1 MTVPRDPSP
10 FRRPLRGP
18 VPPAVPALTLILA
31 LAVAGGSLTGCTPG
45 AGEAGGGAGTA
56 SAGPASEGSPDDV
69 FATVGGDEVTRGEVE
84 TSAAQALERVQNQR
98 LQCETE
104 ADQQRHQI
112 LENETRKMVR
122 ERLLEAEAEERGLTQ
137 EELLQ
142 AEVQSRVGEVSPEEV
157 DAFYQ
162 QNQGQIRAPKEQVA
176 GQIAEYLRQSRASE
190 AYESFMQSLEEE
202 ADVSYEVGPYR
213 VEIATEGE
221 PAAGPEDAP
230 VTIVEFSDFE
240 CPYCSRVVP
249 TLKRVQ
255 EEYGD
260 QVRLVFKQ
268 YPLPNHP
275 QAQKAGEASLCA
287 HDQGKFWELHD
298 AMFADQQNL
307 APDALVAKAERLGLD
322 VTAFRE
328 CLQSGRYAEAVQEDL
343 REGAR
348 AGVSGT
354 PAMFVNGRLVSG
366 AVPYE
371 EISRVVDEELERRGG
386 AS

>member
-1 MTVPRDPSP
+1 MSPPRDPRHL
-10 FRRPLRGP
+10 RRPHRGL
-18 VPPAVPALTLILA
+18 VPPAVPALMLLLA
-31 LAVAGGSLTGCTPG
+31 LALAGASFTGCTAGAEDGGNG
-45 AGEAGGGAGTA
+45 AG
-56 SAGPASEGSPDDV
+56 SAQTASEGSPEDV
-69 FATVGGDEVTRGEVE
+69 LATVGGEEVTRGEVE
-84 TSAAQALERVQNQR
+84 ESAAETLEQVENRR
-98 LQCETE
+98 LQCQME
-104 ADQQRHQI
+104 ADQQRHQV
-112 LENETRKMVR
+112 LENETRKLVR

-142 AEVQSRVGEVSPEEV
+142 AEVQSRITEVSPEEV

-176 GQIAEYLRQSRASE
+176 GQIAEYLRQGRATE
-190 AYESFMQSLEEE
+190 AYETFMQGLEEE
-202 ADVSYEVGPYR
+202 AGVSYEVGPYR

-221 PAAGPEDAP
+221 PAAGPADAP
-230 VTIVEFSDFE
+230 VTIVEFSDFQ

-255 EEYGD
+255 EQYGD

-275 QAQKAGEASLCA
+275 HAQKAGEASLCA

-298 AMFADQQNL
+298 AMFEDQQNL
-307 APDALVAKAERLGLD
+307 GPEALVAKAERLGLD
-322 VTAFRE
+322 VASFRE
-328 CLQSGRYAEAVQEDL
+328 CLQSGRYADAVQEDL

-371 EISRVVDEELERRGG
+371 QISQVIDEELERRGG
-386 AS
+386 TS

>member
-1 MTVPRDPSP
+1 MPTPLDPRPL
-10 FRRPLRGP
+10 RRPHRGP
-18 VPPAVPALTLILA
+18 VPSAVAALTLALA
-31 LAVAGGSLTGCTPG
+31 LGLLLAGCTADAGDPG
-45 AGEAGGGAGTA
+45 SGSGTA
-56 SAGPASEGSPDDV
+56 PAGAASEGSPDDV
-69 FATVGGDEVTRGEVE
+69 LATVGGEEVTRGEVE
-84 TSAAQALERVQNQR
+84 ASAGQALERVENQR
-98 LQCETE
+98 LQCQTE

-122 ERLLEAEAEERGLTQ
+122 ERLLAAEAEERGLTQ

-142 AEVQSRVGEVSPEEV
+142 SEVQSRVGEVTPAEV

-176 GQIAEYLRQSRASE
+176 GQIAEYLRQARASE
-190 AYESFMQSLEEE
+190 AYEGFMRSLEEE
-202 ADVSYEVGPYR
+202 ADVSYDLGPYR

-260 QVRLVFKQ
+260 RVRLVFKQ
-268 YPLPNHP
+268 YPLPNHA

-307 APDALVAKAERLGLD
+307 GPEALVAKAERLGLD

-328 CLQSGRYAEAVQEDL
+328 CLQSGRYADAVQEDL

-371 EISRVVDEELERRGG
+371 EIARVIDEELERRGG
-386 AS
+386 RS

>member
-1 MTVPRDPSP
+1 MSTIRDTS
-10 FRRPLRGP
+10 PLRRY
-18 VPPAVPALTLILA
+18 VPTGLLILVLA
-31 LAVAGGSLTGCTPG
+31 LCAGWTAACSPG
-45 AGEAGGGAGTA
+45 AGSDEGGAAA
-56 SAGPASEGSPDDV
+56 SDRAAEGSPEDV
-69 FATVGGDEVTRGEVE
+69 LATVGGEEVTRAEVE
-84 TSAAQALERVQNQR
+84 ESAAQALEGVENQL
-98 LQCETE
+98 LQCQTE
-104 ADQQRHQI
+104 ANQQRHQI

-122 ERLLEAEAEERGLTQ
+122 ERLLAAEAEERSLTE

-142 AEVQSRVGEVSPEEV
+142 AEVQSRVGEVTPEEV

-176 GQIAEYLRQSRASE
+176 GQIAEYLRQSRASQ
-190 AYESFMQSLEEE
+190 AYETFMEGLEEE
-202 ADVSYEVGPYR
+202 ADVSYDLGPYR

-221 PAAGPEDAP
+221 PADGPEEAP

-249 TLKRVQ
+249 TLKRVK

-275 QAQKAGEASLCA
+275 HAQKAGEASLCA

-298 AMFADQQNL
+298 AMFEDQQNL
-307 APDALVAKAERLGLD
+307 GPEALVAKAERLGLD
-322 VTAFRE
+322 VGTFRE
-328 CLQSGRYAEAVQEDL
+328 CLQSGRYAEAVEEDL

-371 EISRVVDEELERRGG
+371 QIAQVIDEELERRGG
-386 AS
+386 TS

>member
-1 MTVPRDPSP
+1 M
-10 FRRPLRGP
+10 L
-18 VPPAVPALTLILA
+18 LLA
-31 LAVAGGSLTGCTPG
+31 LALAGGSFTGCSPG
-45 AGEAGGGAGTA
+45 AGSDEGGAVA
-56 SAGPASEGSPDDV
+56 SGRAAAGSPEDV
-69 FATVGGDEVTRGEVE
+69 LATVGGEEVTRAEVE
-84 TSAAQALERVQNQR
+84 ESAAQALEGVENQL
-98 LQCETE
+98 LQCRTE
-104 ADQQRHQI
+104 ANQQRHQI

-122 ERLLEAEAEERGLTQ
+122 ERLLAAEAEERSLTQ

-142 AEVQSRVGEVSPEEV
+142 AEVQSRVGEVTPEEV

-176 GQIAEYLRQSRASE
+176 GQIAEYLRQSRASQ
-190 AYESFMQSLEEE
+190 AYETFMEGLEEE
-202 ADVSYEVGPYR
+202 ADVSYDLGPYR
-213 VEIATEGE
+213 VEIATEGD

-249 TLKRVQ
+249 TLKRVK

-268 YPLPNHP
+268 YPLPSHP
-275 QAQKAGEASLCA
+275 HAQKAGEASLCA

-298 AMFADQQNL
+298 AMFEDQQNL
-307 APDALVAKAERLGLD
+307 GPEALVAKAERLGLD
-322 VTAFRE
+322 VGTFRE
-328 CLQSGRYAEAVQEDL
+328 CLQSGRYAEAVEEDL

-371 EISRVVDEELERRGG
+371 QIAQVIDEELERRGG
-386 AS
+386 TS

>member
-1 MTVPRDPSP
+1 MTVSRDPSP
-10 FRRPLRGP
+10 FHRPLRGLLP
-18 VPPAVPALTLILA
+18 SAVPALILALA
-31 LAVAGGSLTGCTPG
+31 LAVAGGYLTACTAG
-45 AGEAGGGAGTA
+45 AGDGEGGEGTGQA
-56 SAGPASEGSPDDV
+56 AAEGSPEDV
-69 FATVGGDEVTRGEVE
+69 LATVGGEEVTRGEVE
-84 TSAAQALERVQNQR
+84 ESAARALEGVENQR

-112 LENETRKMVR
+112 VENETRKMVR

-142 AEVQSRVGEVSPEEV
+142 AEVQSRVAEVTPEEV

-190 AYESFMQSLEEE
+190 AYEDFMQGLEEE

-275 QAQKAGEASLCA
+275 HAQKAGEASLCA

-307 APDALVAKAERLGLD
+307 APDALVAKAEGIGLD
-322 VTAFRE
+322 VAAFRE
-328 CLQSGRYAEAVQEDL
+328 CLQSGRYADAVEEDL

-371 EISRVVDEELERRGG
+371 QISQVIDEELRRRGG

>member
-1 MTVPRDPSP
+1 MSTTRDLSP
-10 FRRPLRGP
+10 VRRSVTTGL
-18 VPPAVPALTLILA
+18 LILVLA
-31 LAVAGGSLTGCTPG
+31 LCAGWTAACTAGAEDAGDG
-45 AGEAGGGAGTA
+45 AGSDRA
-56 SAGPASEGSPDDV
+56 ASEGSPEDV
-69 FATVGGDEVTRGEVE
+69 LATVGGEEVTRAEVE
-84 TSAAQALERVQNQR
+84 ESAAQALEGVENRR
-98 LQCETE
+98 LQCQTE

-112 LENETRKMVR
+112 LENEARKMVR
-122 ERLLEAEAEERGLTQ
+122 ERLLAAEAEERSLTQ

-190 AYESFMQSLEEE
+190 AYETFMQGLEEE
-202 ADVSYEVGPYR
+202 ADVSYDLGPYR

-249 TLKRVQ
+249 TLKRVK

-268 YPLPNHP
+268 YPLPSHP
-275 QAQKAGEASLCA
+275 HAQKAGEASLCA

-298 AMFADQQNL
+298 AMFEDQQNL
-307 APDALVAKAERLGLD
+307 GPEALVAKAEGLGLD
-322 VTAFRE
+322 VGTFRE
-328 CLQSGRYAEAVQEDL
+328 CLQSGRYADAVEEDL

-371 EISRVVDEELERRGG
+371 QISQVIDEELERRSGT
-386 AS
+386 S

>member
-1 MTVPRDPSP
+1 MFSHRDPKSR
-10 FRRPLRGP
+10 RRPLRGLM
-18 VPPAVPALTLILA
+18 PAALPALLLIVA
-31 LAVAGGSLTGCTPG
+31 LAGGFLSGCTAD
-45 AGEAGGGAGTA
+45 AGDAGGGAGTA
-56 SAGPASEGSPDDV
+56 SAAASEGSPDDV
-69 FATVGGDEVTRGEVE
+69 FATLGGEEVTRGEVE

-104 ADQQRHQI
+104 ANQQRHQI

-122 ERLLEAEAEERGLTQ
+122 ERLLAAKAEERGLTQ

-142 AEVQSRVGEVSPEEV
+142 AEVQSRVGEVTPAEV

-176 GQIAEYLRQSRASE
+176 GQIAEYLRQGRASE
-190 AYESFMQSLEEE
+190 AYESFMQGLEEE
-202 ADVSYEVGPYR
+202 ADVSYDLGPYR

-260 QVRLVFKQ
+260 RVRLVFKQ
-268 YPLPNHP
+268 YPLPSHP

-287 HDQGKFWELHD
+287 NDQGKFWELHD

-307 APDALVAKAERLGLD
+307 APEALVAKAEGLGLD
-322 VTAFRE
+322 VAAFRE
-328 CLQSGRYAEAVQEDL
+328 CLQSGRYAEAVEEDL

-371 EISRVVDEELERRGG
+371 EIARVVEEELERRSG